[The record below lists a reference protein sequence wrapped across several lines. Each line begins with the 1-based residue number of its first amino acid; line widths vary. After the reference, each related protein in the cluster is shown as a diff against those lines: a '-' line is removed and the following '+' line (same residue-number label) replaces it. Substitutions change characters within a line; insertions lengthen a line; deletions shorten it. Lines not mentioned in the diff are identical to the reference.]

1 MKNFYESGIPG
12 FDALAADDGGIMEN
26 TVSLLY
32 GPPKVGKSIFCY
44 QFMYNGLLK
53 GEPCLYITADYGW
66 KQLQQRTMDFN
77 WFIQSYLQDQNLYV
91 IDLLSRLSGAKLEEK
106 NNYKISSL
114 QNPTDMMVKVGIGT
128 RSVFQKSSKFRSIF
142 DSATTEFAFNP
153 PQLVLR
159 VLKSYISRIKEA
171 NGAAIIIHTEG
182 SVDNQT
188 DENLIELVDNVI
200 KMDGEKITFESST
213 HEAESN
219 YKISSSGISVG

>member
-1 MKNFYESGIPG
+1 
-12 FDALAADDGGIMEN
+12 
-26 TVSLLY
+26 
-32 GPPKVGKSIFCY
+32 
-44 QFMYNGLLK
+44 
-53 GEPCLYITADYGW
+53 
-66 KQLQQRTMDFN
+66 
-77 WFIQSYLQDQNLYV
+77 
-91 IDLLSRLSGAKLEEK
+91 
-106 NNYKISSL
+106 
-114 QNPTDMMVKVGIGT
+114 MMVKVGIGT

-200 KMDGEKITFESST
+200 KMDGEKITFVSST